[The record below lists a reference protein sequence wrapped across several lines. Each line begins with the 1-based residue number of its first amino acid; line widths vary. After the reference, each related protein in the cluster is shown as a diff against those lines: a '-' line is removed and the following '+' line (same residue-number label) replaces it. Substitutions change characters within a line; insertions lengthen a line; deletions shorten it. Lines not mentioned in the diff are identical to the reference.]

1 MAQTTN
7 FFGNVSGSPKLY
19 MNTTGGSALT
29 TDMSGELVS
38 FTPPDNER
46 AVGSEHTVDGDM
58 ALVGAGKIAAGAGT
72 LRMIYAPG
80 SAGVWNDLNNA
91 YTNGTPIYLWWFPA
105 GSGTGRVRLASGAAS
120 AGGSANNGGC
130 FVQKRPY
137 PVTDANA
144 AGVFTYEV
152 PVFCPGFTG
161 AIL

>member
-7 FFGNVSGSPKLY
+7 FFGNVSGSPRLY
-19 MNTTGGSALT
+19 YNTTGGSAL

-46 AVGSEHTVDGDM
+46 GAGGVHTVDGDQ
-58 ALVGAGKIAAGAGT
+58 ALIAAGKIAPGAGT
-72 LRMIYAPG
+72 IRAVYAPG
-80 SAGVWNDLNNA
+80 SAGVWNDLNAA
-91 YTNGTPIYLWWFPA
+91 YQNGTPIYLFWFPA
-105 GSGTGRVRLASGAAS
+105 GSATGRVRYASGAAS

-130 FVQKRPY
+130 IVQKRPA
-137 PVTDANA
+137 PVTNA
-144 AGVFTYEV
+144 DEAGVFTYEV